1 MNLQRPIIVLF
12 AVASLF
18 AAGCSAQ
25 NTPIA
30 QCYYAAAGLEIVQTA
45 ILPVVQMP
53 QMEGTKAKDVLKQIS
68 ARGTDAAV
76 QCSAA
81 AKRADGDKVSYYVGL
96 MQGAVTVGGQI
107 ASDVLARQEAAKATD
122 TVVTGKTVPR

>member
-1 MNLQRPIIVLF
+1 MKLQRPIVVLL

-25 NTPIA
+25 STPVS

-107 ASDVLARQEAAKATD
+107 ASDILTQQEAARATG
-122 TVVTGKTVPR
+122 TVVTGKPVTP